1 MSGLILAAILGIALI
16 VVLIAVVKVHPFLSL
31 MIGSIATA
39 IIAGVPYDKSQIGR
53 ASCRERV

>member
-39 IIAGVPYDKSQIGR
+39 IIAGVPYDKSLTSFTNG
-53 ASCRERV
+53 